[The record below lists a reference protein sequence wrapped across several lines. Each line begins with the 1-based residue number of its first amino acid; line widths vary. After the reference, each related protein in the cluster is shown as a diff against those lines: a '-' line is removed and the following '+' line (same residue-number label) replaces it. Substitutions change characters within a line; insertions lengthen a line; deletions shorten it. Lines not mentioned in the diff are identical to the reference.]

1 MADADE
7 QSLLT
12 DNNKTFPICVS
23 PDNVGEN
30 GYKCTNPSYQER
42 FDNSLESST
51 WPSGNNTDL
60 DSHGIFE
67 VGGEGCD
74 AEDKGITA
82 FIPLTDNAS
91 KRFLPKLVFIESGD
105 VPDDKNEN
113 HLDDQCY
120 AAKSTPVSLQA
131 DCQGGPVDHRL
142 TLFGKFDKSVDSS
155 LSQRLVTSQNSSD
168 SDLITE
174 HSEEMNMVSNG
185 DTQPLIPGNAEEFHD
200 EWHCHNKNVH
210 LPSDKTARNQL
221 LAVSVLCFL
230 FMVGESVGKKKFI
243 KNT

>member
-1 MADADE
+1 MADTDGL
-7 QSLLT
+7 SLLT
-12 DNNKTFPICVS
+12 DDNKTFPIRVS
-23 PDNVGEN
+23 SDNVGAN

-42 FDNSLESST
+42 FDNSFERST
-51 WPSGNNTDL
+51 WASGNNTDL
-60 DSHGIFE
+60 DSHGVYE

-74 AEDKGITA
+74 AEDKGIAA

-91 KRFLPKLVFIESGD
+91 KRFLPQLVFIESED
-105 VPDDKNEN
+105 VPDDQNEN
-113 HLDDQCY
+113 HMGTQRFQ
-120 AAKSTPVSLQA
+120 AKTTPVSLHGDFQCESA
-131 DCQGGPVDHRL
+131 DHRL

-155 LSQRLVTSQNSSD
+155 LGQRLVTSQNSSD

-174 HSEEMNMVSNG
+174 HSEELNMGRNG
-185 DTQPLIPGNAEEFHD
+185 DTQPLNPGNAEEFHD
-200 EWHCHNKNVH
+200 EWHCHDKNVH

-243 KNT
+243 KNC